1 MDLHQ
6 LRVFQAAVKSGG
18 FTRAGDELHLS
29 QSTVSQHIKLMEEEL
44 GGPLF
49 MRVGKRVQVTEAGSV
64 LLQYTERILR
74 DLKNA
79 EMAIREINSL
89 RRGTVR
95 LGVGP
100 TTLIYRLPHV
110 LRDYKRRFPDI
121 DLIVL
126 AGTTEFLLES
136 LRSQHLDLAIV
147 MRTAPQPGLTTTPL
161 GSEELVLVLNR
172 EHPLARQ
179 RTLDPADLA
188 GLRFILYEK
197 NTAMQDLIDRFFES
211 LGVAPRIDMEVENN
225 EAIKSLVRVGLG
237 ASILPLC
244 AVAGEPPDSP
254 LRILRVKGKP
264 LMRELRL
271 ASAGA
276 EILPNAIRQL
286 SSALIAGL
294 CHARGRR
301 TADRSLKPIITS
313 G

>member
-126 AGTTEFLLES
+126 AGTTEFLLEA

-147 MRTAPQPGLTTTPL
+147 MRTAPQPGLATTPL

-286 SSALIAGL
+286 SSALIASL
-294 CHARGRR
+294 CPAPTRR
-301 TADRSLKPIITS
+301 RPDRSLKPIVTS